1 MVMGLLAC
9 ERRSPS
15 FQQSAAAS
23 PEAIDT
29 VVLRVPIVYRR
40 AYMIQRVTPAL
51 HPLQA
56 LLPLDTELVVRIYD
70 QRGVELNGV
79 HVEWTLAGDHEGG
92 TLHVINGTTDR
103 LGLSRATYTPGPSAD
118 KQGAIAEIPGL
129 GRIEFLVEVPVNTI
143 RVAAAGSTWV
153 GDTADVSATLI
164 DYAGNVLRGGEL
176 QWSTSDTST
185 LRVASASHTTAR
197 IRGIRSGRAD
207 VVAWVLTTGV
217 RGYTSIG
224 IRPIFAGRFVTADG
238 GAVPAMKLSAR
249 VRGAVAELNVESG
262 AFSRRLEVGGSEE
275 VEVDAE
281 PRDPNA
287 GYHAMR
293 ARLPAREL
301 ASLTIALVPTRWRI
315 DAGTYRGQTIAIDP
329 VLALQRPRSGG
340 GASFWRFTTR
350 SESGRPFIP
359 GWRDADFPLK
369 IAFDRAHSH
378 EAVSSDDS
386 VRFWRTAAQVEND
399 LGMKLFT
406 PAMINAAGVVPV
418 EIRITAVGGA
428 GHTFVTFNGSGDQY
442 DGSLSFPQS
451 ASLRDEAVVAHE
463 LLHLLGFGHTSAWP
477 TIAEP
482 TAGEERKLTV
492 QDVAYAQVALRLRQL
507 QERNRALAGLP
518 Y

>member
-1 MVMGLLAC
+1 M
-9 ERRSPS
+9 
-15 FQQSAAAS
+15 QQSAAALKPATS
-23 PEAIDT
+23 DT
-29 VVLRVPIVYRR
+29 IVRRVPIVYRR

-56 LLPLDTELVVRIYD
+56 LVPLDTELIVRIYD
-70 QRGVELNGV
+70 QRGVELDGV
-79 HVEWTLAGDHEGG
+79 QVKWTPAGDHEGG
-92 TLHVINGTTDR
+92 TLHILNGTTDH
-103 LGLSRATYTPGPSAD
+103 LGLSRATYMPGPSAD
-118 KQGAIAEIPGL
+118 MQGATAEVPGV

-153 GDTADVSATLI
+153 GDEADVAATLV

-185 LRVASASHTTAR
+185 LRVTSAGRTTAR

-207 VVAWVLTTGV
+207 VVAWVGTTGV

-224 IRPIFAGRFVTADG
+224 IRPIVAGRFVTADG
-238 GAVPAMKLSAR
+238 GPVPAMKLTAR
-249 VRGAVAELNVESG
+249 VRGAVDVMSVESG
-262 AFSRRLEVGGSEE
+262 AFSKRLEVGGSEE

-293 ARLPAREL
+293 VRLPAREL
-301 ASLTIALVPTRWRI
+301 AALTIALIPTRWRI
-315 DAGTYRGQTIAIDP
+315 DAGTFQGQTVSIDP
-329 VLALQRPRSGG
+329 VLALQRPHSGS

-378 EAVSSDDS
+378 ESVSSDDS
-386 VRFWRTAAQVEND
+386 VRFWRTAAQVERD
-399 LGMKLFT
+399 LGTRLFT
-406 PAMINAAGVVPV
+406 PAMMKATGVVPV
-418 EIRITAVGGA
+418 EIRVTSVGGA
-428 GHTFVTFNGSGDQY
+428 GHTFVTFDASGDQY
-442 DGSLSFPQS
+442 DGSLSFPQA

-463 LLHLLGFGHTSAWP
+463 LLHLLGFGHTNAWP

-482 TAGEERKLTV
+482 TTGKERRLTV

-507 QERNRALAGLP
+507 QERSRALAGLP